1 MAKNEIN
8 KDGVSSAVI
17 NRLPRYYRFLREL
30 YCKDIL
36 RISSGELA
44 KIMGVTAS
52 QIRHDLN
59 CFGGFGQ
66 QGYGYNVVYLYKKIG
81 EILGVQDNFSAVI
94 VGAGNLGRAISSGTM
109 FTHRGVKLTAVFDND
124 PNKYGAM
131 IGGCRVMPMELF
143 AGYCREKKIDIAVL
157 TVPQDAARDVAALAC
172 EAGVSG
178 IWNYTNVDLGIQ
190 DSGVTVQDVYLGD
203 TLMTLCYTIK
213 EKKNEK

>member
-1 MAKNEIN
+1 MAKNGIN
-8 KDGVSSAVI
+8 KDGVPSAVI
-17 NRLPRYYRFLREL
+17 NRLPRYYRYLREL
-30 YCKDIL
+30 FCKDKL
-36 RISSGELA
+36 RISSGEFA

-81 EILGVQDNFSAVI
+81 EILGLQDDFSAVI
-94 VGAGNLGRAISSGTM
+94 VGAGNLGRALSSSTI
-109 FTHRGVKLTAVFDND
+109 FTHRGVRLTAAFDCD
-124 PNKYGAM
+124 PDKYGTV
-131 IGGCRVMPMELF
+131 IGGCEIMPMERF
-143 AGYCREKKIDIAVL
+143 VGYCRERKTDIAVL
-157 TVPQDAARDVAALAC
+157 TVPQEAACDVAALAC
-172 EAGVSG
+172 EAGVRG

-190 DSGVTVQDVYLGD
+190 NDGVAVQDVYLVD